1 MTSPFAHPSI
11 SPHVVTACVNGPRVS
26 LEDDGR
32 RAPPTEPVVF
42 IVHSDAASRAA
53 LEQLFAS
60 VGLRV
65 VLFAC
70 PTEFVATTLPDVPS
84 CIVLDVRLPGASGLD
99 LQQRLAR
106 RGEDRP
112 FVFVTRYGDVSVAV
126 RAMKAGALD
135 FLAEP
140 WRDQDVLDAVT
151 AAIELDRR
159 RRGAQREKSE
169 MEQRFSALT
178 RRERQV
184 MSHVVS
190 GLMNKQIAGELGLAE
205 ITVKG
210 HRRKLM
216 TKLGARSVADLVK
229 MSFGLGPDSLAG
241 DQRADAAGS
250 PPDRSGAP
258 GSRDRLNR
266 TPFQTARRSG
276 SAPSD
281 QAAAARL

>member
-1 MTSPFAHPSI
+1 M
-11 SPHVVTACVNGPRVS
+11 
-26 LEDDGR
+26 
-32 RAPPTEPVVF
+32 
-42 IVHSDAASRAA
+42 
-53 LEQLFAS
+53 
-60 VGLRV
+60 
-65 VLFAC
+65 
-70 PTEFVATTLPDVPS
+70 
-84 CIVLDVRLPGASGLD
+84 
-99 LQQRLAR
+99 
-106 RGEDRP
+106 
-112 FVFVTRYGDVSVAV
+112 
-126 RAMKAGALD
+126 
-135 FLAEP
+135 
-140 WRDQDVLDAVT
+140 T

-159 RRGAQREKSE
+159 RRSAQREKSE

-266 TPFQTARRSG
+266 TPFQTARQSG

-281 QAAAARL
+281 RAAAARL